1 MAQAYMAEWHDARG
15 DAAEASALR
24 ATMRTNCAPAPAAV
38 PKPAPAP
45 APVPLPTGGA
55 APLDGAP

>member
-1 MAQAYMAEWHDARG
+1 MAEWHDARG